1 DLHVDAVL
9 HAPLAESSPAL
20 LELARKLKTDVLGQ
34 LEEMEKDR
42 LIPQESAIHL
52 DEMAEIQR
60 QRAVLA
66 VPISPEAHVRAR
78 LAIARAYLDLS
89 MKERES
95 ALDLIQRHGLAA
107 SFTQELGALRT
118 AFDREL
124 TREQTLLGAWHAG
137 AADLLPEASR
147 LALIEWLLR
156 RDSINKSAYAELCHV
171 SPATASKHLS
181 ALTERGLLQQ
191 TGKGPSTRYLL
202 SH

>member
-1 DLHVDAVL
+1 MCI
-9 HAPLAESSPAL
+9 
-20 LELARKLKTDVLGQ
+20 R
-34 LEEMEKDR
+34 DR
-42 LIPQESAIHL
+42 
-52 DEMAEIQR
+52 AEIQR

-89 MKERES
+89 MKEREA
-95 ALDLIQRHGLAA
+95 ALHLIQRHGLGA
-107 SFTQELGALRT
+107 SFTQELGALRA

-124 TREQTLLGAWHAG
+124 TREQRLLGAWHDG
-137 AADLLPEASR
+137 AADLLPEAAR
-147 LALIEWLLR
+147 LALIEWLLG
-156 RDSINKSAYAELCHV
+156 RDSINKSAYAELCGV